1 MLSYLEINL
10 LAFHQEVKHY
20 IVDIFEDI
28 DENAFLSIINSI
40 TTKSNFTQ
48 HPLFFYQHKLLN
60 KSILCLA
67 FQKEWILLVF
77 YVKI

>member
-48 HPLFFYQHKLLN
+48 HPLFFYQHK
-60 KSILCLA
+60 
-67 FQKEWILLVF
+67 
-77 YVKI
+77 